1 MIREMFYHDQKA
13 VPAIYSAKTA
23 MTTGMGVQVDFTKN
37 EVAVPSADDTVDG
50 IFFVDHEFSPEGLKA
65 SLTNIDDYDED
76 AVAIKEG
83 ELVKLIAP
91 EVGEMYGTDQYVAT
105 DVAETN
111 KGKRMAVGTD
121 GKWKLATTAASRF
134 ILADVQKDGVHTL
147 AWISVAPEAKTN
159 A

>member
-65 SLTNIDDYDED
+65 RQKCCFIEILYCQGWQ
-76 AVAIKEG
+76 AA
-83 ELVKLIAP
+83 KL
-91 EVGEMYGTDQYVAT
+91 
-105 DVAETN
+105 
-111 KGKRMAVGTD
+111 
-121 GKWKLATTAASRF
+121 
-134 ILADVQKDGVHTL
+134 
-147 AWISVAPEAKTN
+147 
-159 A
+159 